1 MILRRK
7 LQDIQ
12 EVQGYQQLMLQVKVV
27 VTEDIHSTVAY
38 VYYVEGSEE
47 SEHLS

>member
-1 MILRRK
+1 MIIRRK

-12 EVQGYQQLMLQVKVV
+12 GARYQQLMLQVKVV

>member
-1 MILRRK
+1 MILRLK

-12 EVQGYQQLMLQVKVV
+12 GARYQQLMLQVKVV